1 MGNLL
6 SRQKLAS
13 SEQTKS
19 ANPSLHIR
27 NIDYRQLEESTY
39 QYRELTPE
47 SVHRLANIILLDGRV
62 WEPLI
67 VRKKNSDTFEILS
80 GHKRYRACKYLVEE
94 LQEESFS
101 MIPCCVMDLDNVRA
115 EFAVYSTNSYD
126 QKTPYE
132 ITKEIE
138 GMKHLL
144 DAYPDT
150 FHRPKGKRT
159 VQMIAEELHLTPT
172 TVKVHQAISNRLGTA
187 GMEQYKEGNLTKEA
201 AYQLSKLPKENQEEV
216 LKEGIT
222 SAKEIKKAVKKTI
235 SVSESDTKPEQEN
248 PVSDSDTEES
258 EPGTFNF
265 SGYKKEKTKP
275 KQLDQNK
282 NKIIN
287 PQEETLQEAVHIGI
301 CPFCKRRLIFESGFN
316 FCGYCGHE
324 VLWILEE
331 GGVERKYGY
340 DQSET

>member
-19 ANPSLHIR
+19 TNPSLHIR

-150 FHRPKGKRT
+150 FQRPKGKRT

-172 TVKVHQAISNRLGTA
+172 TVKVHQAISNRLGSA

-201 AYQLSKLPKENQEEV
+201 AYQLSKLPEENQEEV

-235 SVSESDTKPEQEN
+235 SVSESDTKTEQEN
-248 PVSDSDTEES
+248 PVSDSDTNGIDMEEEDEDDPTIFRMPVKNDPNRIS
-258 EPGTFNF
+258 AMTEEKMEGTVMV
-265 SGYKKEKTKP
+265 GTCPVCGKK
-275 KQLDQNK
+275 
-282 NKIIN
+282 
-287 PQEETLQEAVHIGI
+287 
-301 CPFCKRRLIFESGFN
+301 LIFESAPN
-316 FCGYCGHE
+316 FCGYCGKQIE
-324 VLWILEE
+324 W
-331 GGVERKYGY
+331 
-340 DQSET
+340 DFMD

>member
-19 ANPSLHIR
+19 TNPSLHIR

-80 GHKRYRACKYLVEE
+80 GHKRYRACKYLVED
-94 LQEESFS
+94 LKEESFS

-150 FHRPKGKRT
+150 FQRPKGKRT

-172 TVKVHQAISNRLGTA
+172 TVKVHQAISNRLGSA
-187 GMEQYKEGNLTKEA
+187 GMEQYKAGNLTKEA
-201 AYQLSKLPKENQEEV
+201 AYQLSKLPEESQEEV
-216 LKEGIT
+216 LKEGVT
-222 SAKEIKKAVKKTI
+222 SAKEIKKVVQKTNR
-235 SVSESDTKPEQEN
+235 VSDSDTKPEQEN
-248 PVSDSDTEES
+248 PVSESDTKGKDVDMEEEDEDDPTIFRMPVKNNQNRIS
-258 EPGTFNF
+258 KMTE
-265 SGYKKEKTKP
+265 EKM
-275 KQLDQNK
+275 
-282 NKIIN
+282 
-287 PQEETLQEAVHIGI
+287 EETVMVGT
-301 CPFCKRRLIFESGFN
+301 CPFCGKKLIFESAPN
-316 FCGYCGHE
+316 FCGYCGKQIE
-324 VLWILEE
+324 W
-331 GGVERKYGY
+331 
-340 DQSET
+340 DFMD